1 MAVLQI
7 STREFRDRQAAMLD
21 LADRGENVVIRRGN
35 KAYVITPISDDD
47 LYFTP
52 EILAKIDR
60 SLQEAE
66 EGKVHRFDSTEA
78 LDKYID
84 SYGV

>member
-1 MAVLQI
+1 
-7 STREFRDRQAAMLD
+7 
-21 LADRGENVVIRRGN
+21 
-35 KAYVITPISDDD
+35 
-47 LYFTP
+47 
-52 EILAKIDR
+52 LAKIDR

>member
-7 STREFRDRQAAMLD
+7 STREFRDKQASVLD
-21 LADRGENVVIRRGN
+21 LADKGEHIIIRRGN
-35 KAYVITPISDDD
+35 RAYALTPISDDE

-52 EILAKIDR
+52 EILAKIDK
-60 SLQEAE
+60 SLQQVK
-66 EGKVHRFDSTEA
+66 EGKVHSFDSVDE

-84 SYGV
+84 TL

>member
-1 MAVLQI
+1 MAVLQV

-21 LADRGENVVIRRGN
+21 MADRGESVVIRRGS
-35 KAYVITPISDDD
+35 KSYVITPVSDDD

-60 SLQEAE
+60 SLQEAKD
-66 EGKVHRFDSTEA
+66 GKVHRFDSTEA
-78 LDKYID
+78 LDEYI
-84 SYGV
+84 GTI